1 MKIIISESQLNRL
14 FDVISEQV
22 PLGNLIGNASD
33 FGVST
38 PDFVGLSNP
47 NSIGVSGSSKCKNPK
62 SKRDLIIELF
72 KYAKS
77 TMGQPKQSDL
87 NIQKIVKQ
95 LIDVTDPSKTFS
107 KLTKTDFNI
116 TNKTKQILSQ
126 KTIPQVLSQIK
137 TVQELGSVLNGYQ
150 KTTKQYLSSKIG
162 DNISKAVW
170 DVVSKFSKG
179 VIKTMCKDKQKP
191 GTIITSA

>member
-22 PLGNLIGNASD
+22 PLGNLIGNAAD
-33 FGVST
+33 FGIST
-38 PDFVGLSNP
+38 PDFGGLSNP
-47 NSIGVSGSSKCKNPK
+47 NPIGLPVNSKCKNPK

-72 KYAKS
+72 KYAKL

-87 NIQKIVKQ
+87 NIQKIIKQ
-95 LIDVTDPSKTFS
+95 LIDVTDTSKTFS
-107 KLTKTDFNI
+107 QLTKTDFDI
-116 TNKTKQILSQ
+116 SNKTKQILNQ

-137 TVQELGSVLNGYQ
+137 TVQELGSVLNGYE
-150 KTTKQYLSSKIG
+150 KTTKQHLSSKIG

-179 VIKTMCKDKQKP
+179 VIKTMCKDKP
-191 GTIITSA
+191 GTIIMSA